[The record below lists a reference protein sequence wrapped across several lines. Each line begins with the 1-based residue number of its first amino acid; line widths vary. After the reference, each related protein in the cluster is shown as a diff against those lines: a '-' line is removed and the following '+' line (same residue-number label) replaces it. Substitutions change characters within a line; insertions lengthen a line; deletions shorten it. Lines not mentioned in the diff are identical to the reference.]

1 MQPSSRHYQNGHTIR
16 IAMLLLA
23 ICALL
28 AGCGAGDNNQNSQTS
43 QAVPTNQPERV
54 FFYEREFADQPTLA
68 ARRHQTVI
76 LDLQPGSTATAQEH
90 ITRHQLEQGL
100 YRFCMEQGESYL
112 TGMVLEDGAGKAVI
126 KLDRTSGCVEA
137 SLPADVYRMRM
148 MHDAS
153 AVAGAKRVA
162 FVRAPAPVTP
172 LLGTDGKP
180 LGGWWA
186 LQPDPSLDPT
196 GQQRQGRVTMRNSSI
211 PATQLLQPDFASQQF
226 DGSSLFRFTDP
237 SYPFEYFGSPGT
249 PPGSPVRIGFTPINS
264 SIYPVPLDFFTFPF
278 KDMGIT
284 DLGSYRMQF
293 GKSHSPRAGAAGSE
307 NFYAF
312 DLRILGA
319 DVGLTFV
326 ADDTGSPPSAPATP
340 VTVLFRFYQDGTQ
353 IGPLN
358 EGEAALFQQCGYQ
371 GKAIV
376 LTGAVPDL
384 ADISSS
390 ITTLNRTVASVKLG
404 NNTSVLLNSG
414 PKYTGALQVVKLDTP
429 CLPGTPDTE
438 SVQVQPLANV
448 ILLSSKS
455 CKGCRLVGADMSNRD
470 LSGGVDLSGA
480 DLSGAKVN
488 NSNLTGA
495 ILHKAMLKQAD
506 FGHAI
511 LNGALLDNANLESAN
526 LFNASLTNQASLQG
540 AHLKNANLA
549 QASLSGADFS
559 YANFYG
565 ANDAASTGICQTDT
579 SQCPF
584 SKTGFTCA
592 CASAAGAT
600 MDGTKFVNAYLYGV
614 DFSGAT
620 PLTNVDFS
628 SAVLISSVFSG
639 RTITK
644 DKDSTATSSFSAAYL
659 QGARLAGA
667 TLDAI
672 TLKDAFVDFTQGG
685 NDLSIVLSEAHTG
698 FAGST
703 SSGAVCVNPIYG
715 SPTTVPFPTAS
726 SIICPD
732 GSKNPDGCGN
742 PAADGSNTRWKSSV
756 DIGRWS
762 TPGWYDMP
770 PSPTFPPIS
779 PQPPVCNGLTVNA
792 NW

>member
-1 MQPSSRHYQNGHTIR
+1 
-16 IAMLLLA
+16 MLLLIA
-23 ICALL
+23 CALL
-28 AGCGAGDNNQNSQTS
+28 PGCGAGDNNHPL
-43 QAVPTNQPERV
+43 PTTQMQPERA
-54 FFYEREFADQPTLA
+54 FFYEREFTDNANLA
-68 ARRHQTVI
+68 ASRRQTAV
-76 LDLQPGSTATAQEH
+76 LDLQSGVRTTAQGH
-90 ITRHQLEQGL
+90 RTRHQFEQGL
-100 YRFCMEQGESYL
+100 YRFCMEQDESYL
-112 TGMVLEDGAGKAVI
+112 TGMALEDSAGKTVI
-126 KLDRTSGCVEA
+126 KLGRTSGCVEA
-137 SLPADVYRMRM
+137 SLPAGVYQMHV

-153 AVAGAKRVA
+153 AVASANRVA

-172 LLGTDGKP
+172 LLGADGKP

-196 GQQRQGRVTMRNSSI
+196 GQQRQGRVTMREQ
-211 PATQLLQPDFASQQF
+211 ALLVTTMLQPDFTSQQF
-226 DGSSLFRFTDP
+226 DGSSLFSFSDP
-237 SYPFEYFGSPGT
+237 GYPFEYFASPGN
-249 PPGSPVRIGFTPINS
+249 PVRIGFTSINS

-278 KDMGIT
+278 DNMSIT

-293 GKSHSPRAGAAGSE
+293 GKSHSPPAGTE
-307 NFYAF
+307 NFYIF
-312 DLRILGA
+312 DLKILGA
-319 DVGLTFV
+319 DGGLTFA
-326 ADDTGSPPSAPATP
+326 ADNAGSRSPAPATP
-340 VTVLFRFYQDGTQ
+340 VTVLFRFYPDGTQ

-358 EGEAALFQQCGYQ
+358 EGEAALFQQCAYQ

-376 LTGAVPDL
+376 LTGAVPNL

-404 NNTSVLLNSG
+404 NNTSVLLNTG
-414 PKYTGALQVVKLDTP
+414 PGYTGTLQVIKLDTP
-429 CLPGTPDTE
+429 CLPGNPDTA
-438 SVQVQPLANV
+438 SLQVQPLANV

-455 CKGCRLVGADMSNRD
+455 CKGCRLAGADLSNRD
-470 LSGGVDLSGA
+470 LSGVDLSGA
-480 DLSGAKVN
+480 DLSGARLIKT
-488 NSNLTGA
+488 NLTGA
-495 ILHKAMLKQAD
+495 VLHQAILKQAD
-506 FGHAI
+506 LGNAT

-526 LFNASLTNQASLQG
+526 LSNASLTSQASLQG

-565 ANDAASTGICQTDT
+565 SNDAASTGICQTDT
-579 SQCPF
+579 SQCP
-584 SKTGFTCA
+584 SIKTGFTCS

-639 RTITK
+639 RTITR
-644 DKDSTATSSFSAAYL
+644 DRDSTATSSFSAAYL
-659 QGARLAGA
+659 QGALLSGA

-672 TLKDAFVDFTQGG
+672 SLKDAFVDFTGGG
-685 NDLSIVLSEAHTG
+685 NDLSIVLSEAHTS

-703 SSGAVCVNPIYG
+703 GLGAICVNPIYG

-726 SIICPD
+726 SLVCPD
-732 GSKNPDGCGN
+732 GSKNADGCGN
-742 PAADGSNTRWKSSV
+742 AAANGSNTRWKSSL

-762 TPGWYDMP
+762 TPGWYDTP
-770 PSPTFPPIS
+770 PLPTFPSNS
-779 PQPPVCNGLTVNA
+779 PQPPVCNGLTVNT